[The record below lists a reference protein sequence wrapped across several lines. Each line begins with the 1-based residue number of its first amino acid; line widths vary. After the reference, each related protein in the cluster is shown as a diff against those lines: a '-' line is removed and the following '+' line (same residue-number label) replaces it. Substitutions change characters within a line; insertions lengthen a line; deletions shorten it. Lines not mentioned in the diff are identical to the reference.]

1 MKRKQVRN
9 IKSLYLTN
17 RLFICIGAFMVFF
30 IVAFVEPFLF
40 APVQLLFFGL
50 LALMVLDGLMLY
62 GTKDAIFARRDAPE
76 RLSNGDYNDLFI
88 YVVNRYNFKCDFEI
102 IDEIPFQFQKRDV
115 LFTLSLNK
123 SETKIIRYQLRPTK
137 RGEYNFGAVNV
148 YAKSPLGLIRRRYQ
162 FSQNI
167 IVPVY
172 PSYLQ
177 LRQYELMAISH
188 RLTDIGIKRIRRI
201 GHSMEFEQIRDYV
214 QGDDYRTVNWKATA
228 RKAQMMVNA
237 YQDEKSQHVY
247 SLIDKG
253 RVMKMPFEGL
263 TLLDYAINA
272 SLVVSSVALH
282 KQDKA
287 GVITFANKIGDIL
300 PAERKS
306 SQMNR
311 INDVLYH
318 QQTQFLES
326 DYELLYATIKS
337 RISQRS
343 LLILYT
349 NYETINAM
357 HRHLKFLRKL
367 ATQHL
372 LLVVFFENTE
382 LKSLL
387 DKPARTTEE
396 IYMKTV
402 AEKFRFEK
410 KQIVNELSHY
420 GIQSVLTPPEQL
432 TINAINKY
440 LEFKSRGLI

>member
-1 MKRKQVRN
+1 MRN